1 MENKKIEVVD
11 LPKGGLKNI
20 KKSWGLTIALAI
32 LLLLFIYYAFS
43 RLVAGSLARVIDN
56 PDAFSIIILIISILF
71 ELFMIAL
78 LIKLILSKIH
88 LSALL
93 KDGKIIKKLPYV
105 EDKRFSLYKLFINS
119 AIPVKA
125 EYTDKEGNKHI
136 FKGFIFEREV
146 DDSKTCDVLYNKKT
160 YKEYILRK
168 TIS

>member
-1 MENKKIEVVD
+1 MENKKVKVEDI
-11 LPKGGLKNI
+11 PKGGIKNLKYNWI
-20 KKSWGLTIALAI
+20 PTIIAT
-32 LLLLFIYYAFS
+32 LLMLIFIYLIVN
-43 RLVAGSLARVIDN
+43 RLITRSIVIAMKN
-56 PDAFSIIILIISILF
+56 PEVISITVLILSILF
-71 ELFMIAL
+71 ELFMVTL

-93 KDGKIIKKLPYV
+93 KDGKIIKNLPYE

-125 EYTDKEGNKHI
+125 EYTDKEGNIHI

-146 DDSKTCDVLYNKKT
+146 EDSKICDVLYNKKT

>member
-1 MENKKIEVVD
+1 MENKKVKVEDI
-11 LPKGGLKNI
+11 PKGGIKNLKNNWI
-20 KKSWGLTIALAI
+20 PTIIAT
-32 LLLLFIYYAFS
+32 LLMLIFIYLIVN
-43 RLVAGSLARVIDN
+43 RLITRSIVIAMKN
-56 PDAFSIIILIISILF
+56 PEVISITVLILSILF
-71 ELFMIAL
+71 ELFMVAL

-88 LSALL
+88 LSVLL
-93 KDGKIIKKLPYV
+93 KDGKIIKNLPYE

-146 DDSKTCDVLYNKKT
+146 EDSKICDVLYNKKT